1 VIDLDRDRF
10 KVTAA
15 RRAAFDV
22 LRRVESE
29 GAYAGNLLASN
40 RYDDLTRE
48 DHALAQELTL
58 GVLRWQWLLDSLI
71 EHYAN
76 RRLYKI
82 DPEVVIALRLGL
94 YQLRNLSRIPPH
106 AAINE
111 SVNLVKEERKTSAA
125 PLVNAVLRAAQRD
138 PAPNFHIKDPVE
150 RLSVETSH
158 PPWLVRRWVDRF
170 DEEETRALAL
180 SNNNAPRT
188 AFRFNT
194 ESASEEATRAW
205 LEEHGI
211 KTRKSE
217 LTPGAEIIE
226 AGSLPPEPVR
236 KGWIYLQDEA
246 SQLVA
251 HLCADRRRGEEAT
264 GRQGDGATG
273 RGWDEKP
280 ERDGKVEI
288 GGGGDFISSPS
299 RPVAPSPRR
308 LRLLDLCAAPGS
320 KAMLLASILPED
332 SLIVAADLYLHRL
345 RTMKELELRFG
356 MTRINPVQLDAAGPL
371 PFPQPASFDCVL
383 VDAPCSGLGTL
394 QRNPEIKW
402 RMIFDKIRELGSLQ
416 DQLITKA
423 AEQVRVGGLL
433 TYSVCSTEPEE
444 GEEVIARFRHNHPEF
459 RDLTRER
466 LTALG
471 LDPMPL
477 LTPSF
482 GARTFPHRQG
492 TEGFFVCVLWRRR

>member
-1 VIDLDRDRF
+1 VIDLDRGRF

-29 GAYAGNLLASN
+29 GAYAGDALASH
-40 RYDDLTRE
+40 RYDDLTRQ

-58 GVLRWQWLLDSLI
+58 GVLRWQGQLDFLI
-71 EHYAN
+71 EQHAQ
-76 RRLYKI
+76 RRLNKL

-111 SVNLVKEERKTSAA
+111 SVNLVKEDKKASAA

-138 PAPNFHIKDPVE
+138 RTLNLPIEDPLE
-150 RLSVETSH
+150 RLAIETSH
-158 PPWLVRRWVDRF
+158 PPWLLRRWIDRF
-170 DEEETRALAL
+170 GEEETRSLAL

-188 AFRFNT
+188 VFRFNT
-194 ESASEEATRAW
+194 GSASEEATRAW

-211 KTRKSE
+211 KTLKSE
-217 LTPGAEIIE
+217 LAPGAEIIE
-226 AGSLPPEPVR
+226 SGSLPPEPVR
-236 KGWIYLQDEA
+236 ENWIYLQDEA

-251 HLCADRRRGEEAT
+251 HLIADMEERPGERESRRAG
-264 GRQGDGATG
+264 
-273 RGWDEKP
+273 DEKDSATSP
-280 ERDGKVEI
+280 ALP
-288 GGGGDFISSPS
+288 PS
-299 RPVAPSPRR
+299 RSPT
-308 LRLLDLCAAPGS
+308 LPLSLLDLCAAPGS
-320 KAMLLASILPED
+320 KAMLLASLLPED
-332 SLIVAADLYLHRL
+332 SLIIAGDLHLHRL
-345 RTMKELELRFG
+345 RTMKELDSRFG
-356 MTRINPVQLDAAGPL
+356 MARINLVQLDAAGAL

-402 RMIFDKIRELGSLQ
+402 RMSIEKIRELAALQ
-416 DQLITKA
+416 DRLITKA
-423 AEQVRVGGLL
+423 AGQVRAGGLL
-433 TYSVCSTEPEE
+433 TYSVCSTEVEE
-444 GEEVIARFRHNHPEF
+444 GEEVVGRFRQNHPEF

-492 TEGFFVCVLWRRR
+492 TEGFFICVLWRRR

>member
-1 VIDLDRDRF
+1 MIDLDRDRL

-29 GAYAGNLLASN
+29 GAYAGNALASN

-58 GVLRWQWLLDSLI
+58 GVLRWQGQLDFLI
-71 EHYAN
+71 EQYAN
-76 RRLYKI
+76 RSLDKL

-111 SVNLVKEERKTSAA
+111 SVNLVKEEKKASAA
-125 PLVNAVLRAAQRD
+125 PLVNAVLRAAQRNR
-138 PAPNFHIKDPVE
+138 ALNFHIKDPLE
-150 RLSVETSH
+150 RLAIETSH
-158 PPWLVRRWVDRF
+158 PSWLVRRWLDRF
-170 DEEETRALAL
+170 GEEETRALAL

-188 AFRFNT
+188 VFRVNT
-194 ESASEEATRAW
+194 ESASQEATRAW

-217 LTPGAEIIE
+217 LAPGAEIVE
-226 AGSLPPEPVR
+226 TGSLPPEPVR
-236 KGWIYLQDEA
+236 EGWIYLQDEA

-251 HLCADRRRGEEAT
+251 HLIADCGSRIADLKREVPF
-264 GRQGDGATG
+264 
-273 RGWDEKP
+273 K
-280 ERDGKVEI
+280 
-288 GGGGDFISSPS
+288 SPFRIPHS
-299 RPVAPSPRR
+299 AF
-308 LRLLDLCAAPGS
+308 RLLDLCAAPGS
-320 KAMLLASILPED
+320 KAMLLASLLPED
-332 SLIVAADLYLHRL
+332 SLVVAGDLHLHRL
-345 RTMKELELRFG
+345 RTMKELDSRFG

-394 QRNPEIKW
+394 NRNPEIKW
-402 RMIFDKIRELGSLQ
+402 RMSVEKIRDLAALQ
-416 DQLITKA
+416 DRLITSA
-423 AEQVRVGGLL
+423 AGQVRVGGLL
-433 TYSVCSTEPEE
+433 TYSVCSTEVEE
-444 GEEVIARFRHNHPEF
+444 GEEVIARFRQNHPEF